1 MTKEVSD
8 KVVVTLLILAVVF
21 SIGGTLVIYDS
32 VNDYK
37 EGMSQVG
44 TTSGATGMVTL
55 EVAGDPSNMGG
66 NEVENF
72 E

>member
-8 KVVVTLLILAVVF
+8 KVVIVLLILAVVF
-21 SIGGTLVIYDS
+21 SIGGTLAIYDS

-44 TTSGATGMVTL
+44 TTSGATGMITL
-55 EVAGDPSNMGG
+55 EVAEDDSDMEET
-66 NEVENF
+66 EVENL
-72 E
+72 

>member
-8 KVVVTLLILAVVF
+8 KVVIVLLILAVVF

-44 TTSGATGMVTL
+44 TTSGATGMITL
-55 EVAGDPSNMGG
+55 EVAEDDSDM
-66 NEVENF
+66 EETEF
-72 E
+72 EGL